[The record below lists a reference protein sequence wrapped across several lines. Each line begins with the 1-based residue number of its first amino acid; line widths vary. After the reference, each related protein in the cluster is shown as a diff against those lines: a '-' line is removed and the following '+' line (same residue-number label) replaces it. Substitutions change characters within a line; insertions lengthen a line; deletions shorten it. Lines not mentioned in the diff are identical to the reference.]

1 MSIIFRAMKGGA
13 AIVVAAALLL
23 VLPAAADAQ
32 TTGSVRFKVVSG
44 GFILGE
50 AEAPAR

>member
-23 VLPAAADAQ
+23 VLPAAALQSSLIEALEAADSPTA
-32 TTGSVRFKVVSG
+32 
-44 GFILGE
+44 GF
-50 AEAPAR
+50 R